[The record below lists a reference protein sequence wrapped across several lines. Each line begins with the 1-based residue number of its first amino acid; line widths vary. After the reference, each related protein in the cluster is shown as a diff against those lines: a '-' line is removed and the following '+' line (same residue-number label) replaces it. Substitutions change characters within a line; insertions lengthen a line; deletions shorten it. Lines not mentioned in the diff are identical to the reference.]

1 MRREH
6 WPSMHSSPQDRRSAA
21 SVRPSGG
28 LASAAA
34 TTRMFAAMPT
44 SWPRCCCSP
53 SCCSHHLPP
62 QSCQNPATERG
73 SVDVSFIG
81 GHKVGYRLKRCLPGV
96 NPRCVLVGGRSS
108 RDILS
113 TLPARRTD
121 LRGFAMSVTRMYR
134 LCSNASCVSH
144 RVFSATGRRRAA
156 MSPSRRHWCAL
167 AEAAVDGTRVQSA
180 LGHRAKGRNAF
191 LLES

>member
-1 MRREH
+1 MMSCTHTAHTCSSPFLGAFLAYEGIGHRSRPRDPHSSGPATATAHVRVQLFTHARIKPPRVLNASACRAHEPLHDRRIMRREH

-62 QSCQNPATERG
+62 
-73 SVDVSFIG
+73 
-81 GHKVGYRLKRCLPGV
+81 KLP
-96 NPRCVLVGGRSS
+96 NLW
-108 RDILS
+108 
-113 TLPARRTD
+113 
-121 LRGFAMSVTRMYR
+121 
-134 LCSNASCVSH
+134 
-144 RVFSATGRRRAA
+144 
-156 MSPSRRHWCAL
+156 PS
-167 AEAAVDGTRVQSA
+167 TRVSGCQ
-180 LGHRAKGRNAF
+180 LQWR
-191 LLES
+191 